1 MNFPTYEALSGINS
15 CRLKFFNKVFW
26 QTLYTLGQGVA
37 ASLLMLS

>member
-1 MNFPTYEALSGINS
+1 MNFPTYEALSGITF

-26 QTLYTLGQGVA
+26 QTLYKLRQRVA